1 MADCWVVAM
10 MLDSRRN
17 ASCLCI
23 LDAARIEAGPVAQ
36 LWLRHH
42 VPHGLHGCWETET
55 RSTDPT
61 EVVRD
66 ARAARQLSRAPGRL
80 FAYQGIV
87 VYFSFCPVFEERQ
100 DIKTTVIRVDDPR
113 TTVETRPN
121 PNTNPNHTR
130 ITLTRLWKSR
140 LREIVRWL
148 SSPSPRSASLE
159 KRASCGIRCMI
170 RCRVPEDISSRRN
183 LPEAASQSNPHH
195 QGMPRG
201 HAPSSR
207 ATTPADDHAT
217 SPLHAH
223 AHSTRMSHESVWPRR
238 S

>member
-1 MADCWVVAM
+1 M
-10 MLDSRRN
+10 
-17 ASCLCI
+17 
-23 LDAARIEAGPVAQ
+23 
-36 LWLRHH
+36 
-42 VPHGLHGCWETET
+42 
-55 RSTDPT
+55 
-61 EVVRD
+61 
-66 ARAARQLSRAPGRL
+66 
-80 FAYQGIV
+80 V
-87 VYFSFCPVFEERQ
+87 VYFSFCPVFEERL

-130 ITLTRLWKSR
+130 IIYLSLSIYLSHAPVEITLAGNCP
-140 LREIVRWL
+140 VVV
-148 SSPSPRSASLE
+148 
-159 KRASCGIRCMI
+159 
-170 RCRVPEDISSRRN
+170 VPQPAKCKVPGDISSRRN